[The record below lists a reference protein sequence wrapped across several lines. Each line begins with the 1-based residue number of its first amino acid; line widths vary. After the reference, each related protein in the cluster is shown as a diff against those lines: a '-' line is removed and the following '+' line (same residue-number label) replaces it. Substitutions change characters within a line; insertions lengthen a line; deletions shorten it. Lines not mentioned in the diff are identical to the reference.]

1 MRMCVAIVFL
11 AGYMRGLKK
20 LMACFRP
27 QVPGLQDVVKPPE
40 LLAPLLK
47 QEKADLYQSAFFVG
61 PVGVVSTCFSMSFQR
76 STSGRLDTVR
86 PSASPL

>member
-1 MRMCVAIVFL
+1 MYVLVVFL
-11 AGYMRGLKK
+11 AAYMRGLTT
-20 LMACFRP
+20 LMACFRAS

-61 PVGVVSTCFSMSFQR
+61 PVGVVSTWFSMVSKR
-76 STSGRLDTVR
+76 STPGRLDTVR
-86 PSASPL
+86 PSADPL